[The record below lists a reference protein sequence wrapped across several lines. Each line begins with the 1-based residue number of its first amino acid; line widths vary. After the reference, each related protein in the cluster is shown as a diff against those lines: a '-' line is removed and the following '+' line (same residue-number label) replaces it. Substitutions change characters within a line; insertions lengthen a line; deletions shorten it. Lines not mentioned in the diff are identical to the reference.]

1 MRECDGGRGGG
12 GAVAAAPG
20 GIVDAGA
27 LLDMPYHAAVAALEQ
42 ALVTRALAEA
52 GGNKAEAARRLGV
65 QRRLLYAK
73 LAEFGL
79 L

>member
-1 MRECDGGRGGG
+1 MLPPDG
-12 GAVAAAPG
+12 P
-20 GIVDAGA
+20 DAGA
-27 LLDMPYHAAVAALEQ
+27 PVASDLLDLPYHAAVAALER

-52 GGNKAEAARRLGV
+52 AGNKAEAARRLGV
-65 QRRLLYAK
+65 QRRLLYVK